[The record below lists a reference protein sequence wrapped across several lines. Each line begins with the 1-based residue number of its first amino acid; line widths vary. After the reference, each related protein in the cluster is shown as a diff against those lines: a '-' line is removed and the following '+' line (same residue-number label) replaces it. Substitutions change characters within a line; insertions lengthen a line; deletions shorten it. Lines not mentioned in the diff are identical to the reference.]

1 MLRDEQKSFL
11 LRLLEAPS
19 PSGFEEA
26 AARIWREEASRFAD
40 DVWVD
45 HNGNGYARLRAD
57 TPTVLIEGHI
67 DEIGLMV
74 THIDDQGFL
83 WFRAIGGWDDQI
95 LTGQRVRILTRQG
108 PILGVIG
115 RKPAHLLSE
124 EEKGRAS
131 RIKDLWID
139 IGARDG
145 NEAREVV
152 RVGDPIVIEQ
162 PPIELR
168 NGRLVARGLDNRM
181 GAFIALEALRALAAE
196 RPPLDVV
203 ALAATQ
209 EEISFLGARA
219 AAFGLEPIVAIVID
233 VTHATDHPDADKRGG
248 GDVRIGGGPVLD
260 RGSMVHPLVFE
271 RLLAAAEAEGITV
284 TLSAA
289 PTRTGTDA
297 DAIAPARAGIP
308 CGLVSVPNRY
318 MHSPNELVSL
328 DDLDAAIRLIAR
340 FVRDLGSSPDFRR
353 Q

>member
-1 MLRDEQKSFL
+1 MLSEEQKRFL
-11 LRLLEAPS
+11 LRLLESPS

-26 AARIWREEASRFAD
+26 AARVWRDEASRFAD
-40 DVWVD
+40 EVWVD
-45 HNGNGYARLRAD
+45 HNGNSFARLRGEG
-57 TPTVLIEGHI
+57 PTVLIEGHI

-83 WFRAIGGWDDQI
+83 WFRGIGGWDDQI
-95 LTGQRVRILTRQG
+95 LTGQRVRILTRNG
-108 PILGVIG
+108 PVFGVIG

-124 EEKGRAS
+124 DEKGRAS

-139 IGARDG
+139 IGARDAD
-145 NEAREVV
+145 EARQLV
-152 RVGDPIVIEQ
+152 RVGDPVVIEQ
-162 PPIELR
+162 PPLELR
-168 NGRLVARGLDNRM
+168 NSRLVARGLDNRM
-181 GAFIALEALRALAAE
+181 GAFVALEALRLLADT

-219 AAFGLEPIVAIVID
+219 AAFALEPVVAIVID

-260 RGSMVHPLVFE
+260 RGSMVHPIVFE
-271 RLLAAAEAEGITV
+271 RLVAAAEAEGIPV
-284 TLSAA
+284 VISAA
-289 PTRTGTDA
+289 PVRTGTDA

-340 FVRDLGSSPDFRR
+340 FVSDLGPSPDFRR
-353 Q
+353 T